1 MILFRQRAS
10 AFTFVELLVVIA
22 VLIVLSSVAA
32 PAVWSA
38 YKSSSLAVS
47 ANNIR
52 QLSAGGM
59 AYLGDNNYRYWPF
72 LTKSDDGDVWWFG
85 LEPAAHLGNPEGQ
98 RVIDVAAGP
107 LGAYMPR
114 NMVPDPSFRFTG
126 KPFKPKFAFGY
137 IGVGYNVVLANG
149 WQTRE
154 QPGARQ
160 PLRYWDLT
168 NPARVVV
175 FATSAQVNTFQGPA
189 SAKNPMIEEFYG
201 IHQNEVTVHFRHGS
215 NAMVSFADGSAGFLP
230 LDPSTRDGRAP
241 EANVGR
247 FAPRG
252 SFKYLR

>member
-1 MILFRQRAS
+1 MKKNA
-10 AFTFVELLVVIA
+10 AFTMAELLVAIGVI
-22 VLIVLSSVAA
+22 VVLSAVTA

-72 LTKSDDGDVWWFG
+72 LTKSDEGDVWWFG
-85 LEPAAHLGNPEGQ
+85 LEPAAHLGKPEGQ
-98 RVIDVAAGP
+98 RVVDVAVGP

-137 IGVGYNVVLANG
+137 IGTAYNVVLAGG
-149 WQTRE
+149 WQTLDR
-154 QPGARQ
+154 PGARQ
-160 PLRYWDLT
+160 PMRYWDLP
-168 NPARVVV
+168 NPAEVVV
-175 FATSAQVNTFQGPA
+175 FATSAQVNTFQKPA
-189 SAKNPMIEEFYG
+189 SGKNPMIEEFYG
-201 IHQNEVTVHFRHGS
+201 IDQRESTVHFRHGGK
-215 NAMVSFADGSAGFLP
+215 AMVAFANGSAGFLP
-230 LDPSTRDGRAP
+230 MDPSTLDSRAP
-241 EANVGR
+241 EAQVGR

-252 SFKYLR
+252 SFRHLR